1 MLIEVVAWTL
11 ESLQQ
16 VFVFFLVIALIS
28 WKSVKQGT
36 ISKSSP
42 ESEHKALSFVVSE
55 VMWLKRLLTH
65 F

>member
-1 MLIEVVAWTL
+1 MLMLIEVVAWTL

-16 VFVFFLVIALIS
+16 VFVFFLVIALIPS
-28 WKSVKQGT
+28 KSAKQGT
-36 ISKSSP
+36 LSKSSP
-42 ESEHKALSFVVSE
+42 ESALSFVVSE

>member
-42 ESEHKALSFVVSE
+42 ELEHKALSFVVSE